1 MYQRGVALVLVCA
14 TVMFLYTPEARAQ
27 RMYRCGNAYQDRPCE
42 GEQAG
47 KEVRN
52 FGGSSSSSRAVADP
66 QCARLGEDSMKV
78 SWAREGGVTKEQQL
92 AERPAD
98 QWLIET
104 VYLRRGTAQEIRT
117 AVEAS
122 CMADKERQAAAA
134 RAQGTTALPLSSPQ
148 GPPDDDMARFQE
160 RRDAEI
166 AANQEAFRKSRCT
179 DLKRQYDSLAQQERA
194 GGSSATMQRLRDR
207 RHSLD
212 ERRSSE
218 GC

>member
-1 MYQRGVALVLVCA
+1 MYKRIVVLMLACA
-14 TVMFLYTPEARAQ
+14 AVLSVSQAQAQ

-42 GEQAG
+42 GAQAG

-52 FGGSSSSSRAVADP
+52 FGGSSSSARTVADP
-66 QCARLGEDSMKV
+66 QCARMGEDSMKV
-78 SWAREGGVTKEQQL
+78 SWAREGGITKEQQL

-104 VYLRRGTAQEIRT
+104 VYLRRGTAQEIR
-117 AVEAS
+117 AAIEAS
-122 CMADKERQAAAA
+122 CMADRERQAAAA
-134 RAQGTTALPLSSPQ
+134 RAQGATTAPPSASPQ
-148 GPPDDDMARFQE
+148 GPSAEDMARFQE

-166 AANQEAFRKSRCT
+166 AANQEAFKQSRCT

-194 GGSSATMQRLRDR
+194 GGSSATMQMLRDR
-207 RHSLD
+207 RRSLD